1 MDKAGGTRRCICKK
15 EWSNFIFQYY
25 HTLDSYLHCLEWYS
39 FKAAFQRCL
48 ILFKSYIVYH
58 CMDILYLISLSCL
71 VFNLHLMGLL
81 WKVVVAAIFKN
92 LFHWSIFD
100 LQCCVNF
107 CCTAKWLNCTHVSI
121 SFHILFQYGLLN
133 IVPCAIQ

>member
-1 MDKAGGTRRCICKK
+1 MRMQQNIQCQYCSDMYTKKIKK
-15 EWSNFIFQYY
+15 EIYSVTSNFDNESVTPTKNREEQFTEFWRLSCHFKCLWYA
-25 HTLDSYLHCLEWYS
+25 YLHCLEWYS

-100 LQCCVNF
+100 L
-107 CCTAKWLNCTHVSI
+107 
-121 SFHILFQYGLLN
+121 
-133 IVPCAIQ
+133 